1 MHYIECSTEC
11 STLGVN
17 ISYLKKKPLFRFA
30 LRIIKIYVK
39 NKTWEKHQVIKSKT
53 YEFSFVKD
61 YQRNFIKLFLYLS
74 FKLFSSNLSWC
85 L

>member
-1 MHYIECSTEC
+1 MHYIECSTER

-17 ISYLKKKPLFRFA
+17 ISYLKKKTLFRFA

-53 YEFSFVKD
+53 
-61 YQRNFIKLFLYLS
+61 
-74 FKLFSSNLSWC
+74 
-85 L
+85 